1 MKEWYLRQTP
11 RDRVIVIAVSVLALI
26 SLVYAF
32 VWNPLTTRTAT
43 AERAIETKKENLAY
57 IERAVPVLN
66 SSAGS
71 DTGVGLDPELQK
83 LETYQLVNALVN
95 RQQLQPPPDRIE
107 PAGSERTGARVQ
119 FSSVPFDQLVKV
131 LAEIELYGF
140 SISSMTVTR
149 KPKEPGTVSARFN
162 VEPI

>member
-1 MKEWYLRQTP
+1 M
-11 RDRVIVIAVSVLALI
+11 
-26 SLVYAF
+26 
-32 VWNPLTTRTAT
+32 
-43 AERAIETKKENLAY
+43 
-57 IERAVPVLN
+57 
-66 SSAGS
+66 
-71 DTGVGLDPELQK
+71 
-83 LETYQLVNALVN
+83 N